1 MVKQILR
8 GLIISLLLL
17 SPAAQ
22 TAGDG
27 QLNPDLEKQAK
38 EIENLIIAPC
48 CWRQPVAVHFSPAA
62 DEVRKEIRQ
71 MLASGMKEEKIL
83 DAYVAEY
90 GEKIRS
96 KPKASGF
103 NLLAYFLPVV
113 FLIAGAV
120 VAFIVIRHLRP
131 KTQAGESKQSA
142 KRDLKPG
149 TGYSAKL
156 EKEMWG

>member
-1 MVKQILR
+1 MVKLILR
-8 GLIISLLLL
+8 GLIISLFLIF
-17 SPAAQ
+17 PAAQ
-22 TAGDG
+22 TAGDE

-62 DEVRKEIRQ
+62 DEVRTEIRQ
-71 MLASGMKEEKIL
+71 MLASGMKEEEIL

-90 GEKIRS
+90 GEKIRA
-96 KPKASGF
+96 KPKAAGF
-103 NLLAYFLPVV
+103 NLLAYFLPVA

-131 KTQAGESKQSA
+131 KTQAVGSKQSA

-149 TGYSAKL
+149 TGYSPKL